1 MGAATAPAGALAPGR
16 RARPGRRRV
25 RFGSALDRYVF
36 WEFVKIFT
44 VTACGFP
51 LLVYVIDLVDNLPK
65 YLERKLTAADLLV
78 NYLYWTPE
86 TMFNV
91 LPAAVLFATVFTI
104 GAVTRH
110 SEITAAKASGISFY
124 RFILP
129 IVAGASLATVL
140 GLLLGEVAP
149 DANARRLVV
158 IKETRD
164 MGGSARANFA
174 YASEGGRVYK
184 AGQLSVEQGTLTR
197 IEVERKGNGAD
208 YPGMLVAADQAR
220 WVPAGGATGAAART
234 APGGWVID
242 RGALHLLPSD
252 TAVLTFQFDSL
263 VDRRM
268 TERPRDLMV
277 TPKAPDDMD
286 FRELGRFIRAMERSG
301 AEVNAL
307 RVSRMLKI
315 SIPATCVIILLFGAP
330 LATSTQRGGAA
341 FGVGLSLGTT
351 VLFLVLIQL
360 TRAIGGKGIITP
372 ELAAWLPSAVFG
384 VAGAF
389 LLARTRT

>member
-1 MGAATAPAGALAPGR
+1 MHPWPAPSAVPAVR
-16 RARPGRRRV
+16 SQRRRV

-36 WEFVKIFT
+36 AEFIKIFL
-44 VTACGFP
+44 VTAFGFP

-78 NYLYWTPE
+78 NYVYWTPE

-129 IVAGASLATVL
+129 IVAGATLATGMGLVL
-140 GLLLGEVAP
+140 GEIAP
-149 DANARRLVV
+149 SANARRLAR

-164 MGGSARANFA
+164 VNGSARANFA

-184 AGQLSVEQGTLTR
+184 AGQLSVGQGVLTR
-197 IEVERKGNGAD
+197 IEVERKGSGAD
-208 YPGMLVAADQAR
+208 YPGMLVAADEAR
-220 WVPAGGATGAAART
+220 YRARPGGAVRDAG
-234 APGGWVID
+234 GGWVLA
-242 RGALHLLPSD
+242 RGTTHLIPSD
-252 TAVLTFQFDSL
+252 TAVLSFQFDSL
-263 VDRRM
+263 VDRQM
-268 TERPRDLMV
+268 KERPRDLMV

-341 FGVGLSLGTT
+341 YGVGLSLGTT

-360 TRAIGGKGIITP
+360 TRAVGGKGIITP
-372 ELAAWLPSAVFG
+372 EIAAWLPSAVFG

-389 LLARTRT
+389 LLTRTRT

>member
-1 MGAATAPAGALAPGR
+1 MPA
-16 RARPGRRRV
+16 RRRV
-25 RFGSALDRYVF
+25 RFGSALDRYVLA
-36 WEFVKIFT
+36 EFFKIFT
-44 VTACGFP
+44 VTAAGFP
-51 LLVYVIDLVDNLPK
+51 VLVFIINLVDELPK
-65 YLERKLTAADLLV
+65 YLRAKLTVWEMFL
-78 NYLYWTPE
+78 NYVYWTPE

-91 LPAAVLFATVFTI
+91 LPAAVLFATVFTVS
-104 GAVTRH
+104 AVTRH

-129 IVAGASLATVL
+129 IVVGATVAMAL
-140 GLLLGEVAP
+140 GLVLGELAP
-149 DANARRLVV
+149 KANARRLAV

-164 MGGSARANFA
+164 ASGNTRTNFA
-174 YASEGGRVYK
+174 YAAEGGRVYQ
-184 AGQLSVEQGTLTR
+184 AAQLDVDSGRLVRVEVQ
-197 IEVERKGNGAD
+197 RKGNGAD
-208 YPGMLVAADQAR
+208 YPGLLVAADSAR
-220 WVPAGGATGAAART
+220 YRGPRR
-234 APGGWVID
+234 GWVLAH
-242 RGALHLLPSD
+242 GTAHVLPSD
-252 TAVLTFQFDSL
+252 TADLAFQFDSL

-286 FRELGRFIRAMERSG
+286 YRELGRFITAMERSG

-360 TRAIGGKGIITP
+360 TRAIGGKGIIQP
-372 ELAAWLPSAVFG
+372 EVAAWLPSAVFG
-384 VAGAF
+384 VAGA
-389 LLARTRT
+389 LLLSRTRT